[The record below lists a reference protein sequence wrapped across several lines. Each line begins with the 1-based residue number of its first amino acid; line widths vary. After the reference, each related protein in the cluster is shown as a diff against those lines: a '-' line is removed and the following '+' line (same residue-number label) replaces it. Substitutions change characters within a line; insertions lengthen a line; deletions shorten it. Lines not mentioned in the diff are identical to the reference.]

1 VSVAGEA
8 PGKVNA
14 LLAYEGIRRKIMEGE
29 YQPEQRLIEQRIAVE
44 LGLSRTPVREAIR
57 RLEAEGLVRSEP
69 NRGAMVRSVTVDE
82 IHDIYGLRAQ
92 LESYGAGLAAQRAQ
106 DADIE
111 NIDAGIE
118 RFGSAIAVMRTDDL
132 ASVRE
137 VHDANEQI
145 HAAIVAS
152 TRHRRLGT
160 LLARTVDVPLIFQS
174 FRRFDHD
181 QAARSDLFHR
191 MIRDA
196 IARRDADRA
205 ANLMTE
211 HILQGRDVL
220 LESLETRDDGSADL
234 FRTSGPA

>member
-1 VSVAGEA
+1 MSVAGEA

-29 YQPEQRLIEQRIAVE
+29 YQPAQRLIEQRIAVE
-44 LGLSRTPVREAIR
+44 LGLSRTPVREAMR

-106 DADIE
+106 DSDLE
-111 NIDAGIE
+111 KIDAGIE
-118 RFGSAIAVMRTDDL
+118 RFGSAIAVMHTDEL

-145 HAAIVAS
+145 HAAVVAS
-152 TRHRRLGT
+152 ARHRRLGT

-220 LESLETRDDGSADL
+220 LESLETRDDGSVDL
-234 FRTSGPA
+234 FRTSGSA